1 MKDIIDKLN
10 ILISELNKSLS
21 EDVINRDIIYNAK
34 SKIKLYIKKALNI
47 DKEEYLK
54 LLENIND
61 KPITLSD
68 FYDSANKLLSVSTTI
83 VEDIDILE
91 LDLAK
96 TTEASRQL
104 LNKSQEEIKIQKEL
118 LKNEKLELDKF
129 WNEFKRQ
136 SERLLHEEK
145 KLDGFKKKLEFADK
159 GLDFNTNS
167 IRNRRKANLWGGAVI
182 LLVIILLTVVY
193 HNINDY
199 KSFTEIAKQIN
210 SDLTINKTILSNN
223 LIENTIYFSYY
234 KYIASKVLLYSIL
247 IYITTFCVK
256 NFNSQMHNY
265 VVNTH
270 KANSLSST
278 LSILNIAKSENGN
291 DQLLVQATQAIFS
304 HQNSGFN
311 NHDIDVSTP
320 SFVTNMIDSVSRKI

>member
-129 WNEFKRQ
+129 
-136 SERLLHEEK
+136 
-145 KLDGFKKKLEFADK
+145 
-159 GLDFNTNS
+159 
-167 IRNRRKANLWGGAVI
+167 
-182 LLVIILLTVVY
+182 
-193 HNINDY
+193 
-199 KSFTEIAKQIN
+199 
-210 SDLTINKTILSNN
+210 
-223 LIENTIYFSYY
+223 
-234 KYIASKVLLYSIL
+234 
-247 IYITTFCVK
+247 
-256 NFNSQMHNY
+256 
-265 VVNTH
+265 
-270 KANSLSST
+270 
-278 LSILNIAKSENGN
+278 
-291 DQLLVQATQAIFS
+291 
-304 HQNSGFN
+304 
-311 NHDIDVSTP
+311 
-320 SFVTNMIDSVSRKI
+320 